1 MKSTNKRAQCKHTRC
16 KSDQQNN
23 SDTERQE
30 MEEAPSPHTRGLAIK
45 PTCGCGIKDRKIIA
59 SGNWLQLENI
69 NYHDHEAK
77 ERNWESVSRKHTSG
91 AVVIVATLKP
101 SNEILL
107 VRQFRPPTHNY
118 VIEFPAGL
126 IDSGESPEVAA
137 IRELKEET
145 GYSGEIV
152 KILPTA
158 YSSPGLSS
166 ETVTVIYMEIDE
178 LTEENQLLET
188 NFDDGEDVETF
199 KVAKEDIFKFL
210 ESRRA
215 LKDVMDAKVI
225 IYSSM
230 I

>member
-1 MKSTNKRAQCKHTRC
+1 MKDTNQRPQCKHTRY
-16 KSDQQNN
+16 KSGPQNN
-23 SDTERQE
+23 SNAERRE
-30 MEEAPSPHTRGLAIK
+30 VN
-45 PTCGCGIKDRKIIA
+45 PTCGCGIKDLETIA
-59 SGNWLQLENI
+59 SGNWLQLEKI
-69 NYHDHEAK
+69 TYYDHEVK
-77 ERNWESVSRKHTSG
+77 ERIWESVSRKHTSG

-107 VRQFRPPTHNY
+107 VRQFRPPTRSY

-126 IDSGESPEVAA
+126 IDSGETPEITA

-145 GYSGEIV
+145 GYSGKII

-166 ETVTVIYMEIDE
+166 ETVTVVYMEIDE
-178 LTEENQLLET
+178 LAEENQVLET

-199 KVAKEDIFKFL
+199 KVAKDDILNFL
-210 ESRRA
+210 EYRRA

-230 I
+230 L